1 MLAVCHHYI
10 VHLAWRRYQEDIGS
24 TLFPPKDYAILGD
37 DLVIANGPLAS
48 YYLDIM
54 KELGVEIN
62 LSKSLIS
69 KNGTLEFAKRA
80 YVRGVDVSPISLKEI

>member
-10 VHLAWRRYQEDIGS
+10 VHLAWRRYQEEVGQ
-24 TLFPPKDYAILGD
+24 TLFPPMDYAILGD
-37 DLVIANGPLAS
+37 DLVIANRPLAG
-48 YYLDIM
+48 YYLEIM

-69 KNGTLEFAKRA
+69 QNGTLEFAKRA